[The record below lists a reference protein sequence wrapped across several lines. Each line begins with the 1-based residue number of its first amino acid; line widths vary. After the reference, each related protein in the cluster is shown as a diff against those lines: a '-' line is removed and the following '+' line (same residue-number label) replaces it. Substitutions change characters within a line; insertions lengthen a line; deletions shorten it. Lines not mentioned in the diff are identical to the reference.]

1 MRRPI
6 GTSTG
11 SAYTPNEAGS
21 ACRAMSESRLDLTP
35 LVLVAMLLVL
45 DMSIAASAF
54 PAMDEVDSLGIGEDS
69 DGFEDAGQ
77 ERPANW
83 PPALICG
90 EVQCESIDRS
100 IRSPPFDAG
109 LPVEDEGWWFGY
121 WYDFDSDGMDD
132 RLQRIIAGQRLSLIH
147 I

>member
-1 MRRPI
+1 MRRLF

-54 PAMDEVDSLGIGEDS
+54 PTMDEVDSLGIGEDS
-69 DGFEDAGQ
+69 DSFEDAGQ
-77 ERPANW
+77 E
-83 PPALICG
+83 
-90 EVQCESIDRS
+90 
-100 IRSPPFDAG
+100 
-109 LPVEDEGWWFGY
+109 
-121 WYDFDSDGMDD
+121 
-132 RLQRIIAGQRLSLIH
+132 LSLIH